1 MLVPRPNIVY
11 IISDDYTERKISAYA
26 NPLLRTPYLRP
37 VNSNAIGESSIYPRH
52 VSTMAIDGL
61 ERCVLRRVG
70 TSADGLSNGFGG
82 RKGSKCAP
90 SPNGFHDIGIFDQFT
105 NPGYVPPPREDV
117 RFYREHNQ
125 EVDPSG

>member
-1 MLVPRPNIVY
+1 MLLPRPNILFIVT
-11 IISDDYTERKISAYA
+11 DDYTEREISAYG
-26 NPLLRTPYLRP
+26 NPLIRTPYLRP

-52 VSTMAIDGL
+52 ISAMAIDGF

-70 TSADGLSNGFGG
+70 MSADGLSNGFSR

-90 SPNGFHDIGIFDQFT
+90 SPNGFHYRVIFDQFT
-105 NPGYVPPPREDV
+105 HLGYVPLPREDV

-125 EVDPSG
+125 EVDPIG